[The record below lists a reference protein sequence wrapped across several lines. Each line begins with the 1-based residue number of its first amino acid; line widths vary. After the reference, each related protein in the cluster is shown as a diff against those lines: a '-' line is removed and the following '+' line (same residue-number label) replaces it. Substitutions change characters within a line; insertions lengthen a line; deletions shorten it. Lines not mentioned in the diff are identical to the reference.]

1 MSYLQT
7 PKLPSEF
14 PANMRTII
22 LAVSLLALAVPVMA
36 EVLPESV
43 GVLITDAPPPTKE
56 QLAFQNI
63 YQLNGSMQTIF
74 ASSLGVTEKSLRGQ
88 FPLIMALFS
97 ASGGKFILYRPGQ
110 PPLEAP
116 PVPPIYQIAK
126 AAAHSALAA
135 YGLVAPVIKD
145 SKANQS
151 WVAPMRTFRTQIQN
165 ASDSIDDLAATT
177 EDKALIRAVLGKVQT
192 FLDTCLKNGS
202 FTYAEVE
209 AFARD
214 VEPYAEKLIGV
225 AARAQVTHGYDVLTQ
240 WKALLGKDWG
250 RTYGLTN
257 ALFPTRQNN
266 ILFTLMVQF
275 MGEDQIN
282 RRLFMFETTDFQTT
296 PQVMYGLFAR
306 YMNDRGLSKAF
317 FNYEDLM
324 SHELLNGGAREMIK
338 SESARRGMQAIL
350 PPLAP
355 LNSNEWPWL
364 VNPNKGSG
372 PRSLEDLHNPAFG
385 FLPPLA
391 K

>member
-1 MSYLQT
+1 VAG
-7 PKLPSEF
+7 P
-14 PANMRTII
+14 
-22 LAVSLLALAVPVMA
+22 
-36 EVLPESV
+36 
-43 GVLITDAPPPTKE
+43 
-56 QLAFQNI
+56 
-63 YQLNGSMQTIF
+63 
-74 ASSLGVTEKSLRGQ
+74 
-88 FPLIMALFS
+88 
-97 ASGGKFILYRPGQ
+97 
-110 PPLEAP
+110 
-116 PVPPIYQIAK
+116 
-126 AAAHSALAA
+126 AAHR
-135 YGLVAPVIKD
+135 GHGRHD
-145 SKANQS
+145 
-151 WVAPMRTFRTQIQN
+151 
-165 ASDSIDDLAATT
+165 DDLAAAT

-225 AARAQVTHGYDVLTQ
+225 AAKAQVTHGYDVLTQ

-250 RTYGLTN
+250 STYALTN

-296 PQVMYGLFAR
+296 PQVMYSLFAR

-324 SHELLNGGAREMIK
+324 SHELLNGGVREMIK